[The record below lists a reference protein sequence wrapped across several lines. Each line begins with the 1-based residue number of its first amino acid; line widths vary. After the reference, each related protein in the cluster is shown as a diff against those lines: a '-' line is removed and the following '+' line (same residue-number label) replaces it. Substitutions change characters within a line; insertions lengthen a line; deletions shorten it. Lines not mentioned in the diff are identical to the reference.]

1 MSRAWGDWETAASKL
16 PGFIEWAEPTPTSS
30 SDERYAIVRSG
41 AIAWARVS
49 PNPNSPVELSSGR
62 FYDTGDPNDHPE
74 GAVEWCRRAAVL
86 HKARIARMLD
96 TCDAC
101 GRDCRCDVCGA
112 PCTATC
118 DEAAPGYGH
127 EYTSRGGR

>member
-1 MSRAWGDWETAASKL
+1 MTA
-16 PGFIEWAEPTPTSS
+16 
-30 SDERYAIVRSG
+30 Y
-41 AIAWARVS
+41 
-49 PNPNSPVELSSGR
+49 
-62 FYDTGDPNDHPE
+62 
-74 GAVEWCRRAAVL
+74 
-86 HKARIARMLD
+86 

-127 EYTSRGGR
+127 EYTLRNAVNASCTCGGRGPTDPEVCPACMTWHRARGAAT